1 MEAGKN
7 EPDWTKSISNETVCS
22 YFYVMFFIVAAFA
35 AIAVGLD
42 LMVAFKKP
50 SVGLGL
56 LLRSAP
62 ALVLAI
68 LNALFLYIICARSL
82 LKQNLLK

>member
-1 MEAGKN
+1 MEAGKT

-22 YFYVMFFIVAAFA
+22 YFYILFFIVTAFA

-42 LMVAFKKP
+42 IMVAVKRP
-50 SVGLGL
+50 AAGLGL

-62 ALVLAI
+62 TLILAI
-68 LNALFLYIICARSL
+68 LNSLFFYIICVRSL
-82 LKQNLLK
+82 LK

>member
-1 MEAGKN
+1 MEAGKT

-22 YFYVMFFIVAAFA
+22 YFYILFFVVSAFA

-42 LMVAFKKP
+42 IMVAVKKP
-50 SVGLGL
+50 AVGLGL

-62 ALVLAI
+62 TLILAI
-68 LNALFLYIICARSL
+68 LNSLFFYIICARSL
-82 LKQNLLK
+82 LK